1 MRVRMRWTWAN
12 IAILAI
18 IVAVAIPFMAMGFE
32 WLLRQIFRVLE
43 VLVCM

>member
-18 IVAVAIPFMAMGFE
+18 IAVVAIPFMAYGFE
-32 WLLRQIFRVLE
+32 WLIRQIFRVLE
-43 VLVCM
+43 VVVCL